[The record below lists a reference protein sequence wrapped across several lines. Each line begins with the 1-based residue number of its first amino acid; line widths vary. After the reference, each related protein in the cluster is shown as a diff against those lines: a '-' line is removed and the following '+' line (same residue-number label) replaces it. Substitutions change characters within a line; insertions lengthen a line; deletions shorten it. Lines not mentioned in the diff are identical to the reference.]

1 MVEVTREHQLLCTSI
16 ALLANPNKNAAAMD
30 NIKKIMLVDESFHID
45 T

>member
-1 MVEVTREHQLLCTSI
+1 MVEVDRVHQILYASI